1 MNICIFDIWSNS
13 MIQASWWIFENNW
26 GYPSRV
32 ANTRKMIYKCWIFQA
47 SSPIPK
53 KRLVGNTIQPLMSVK
68 CGQTKPS
75 LAPLAPTFLSHTPID
90 VKNVMTIR
98 NHTNDLI
105 HDTNFLCISWCPCFD
120 EKPCFDA
127 LGPSSHDASPSRRPA
142 IVHSMTSRPDPGNDD
157 RVMAGF
163 LAVSFLH
170 GSFDVGKNRSGT
182 VDIGGLPGQF

>member
-75 LAPLAPTFLSHTPID
+75 LAPVAPTFLYHTPID

-105 HDTNFLCISWCPCFD
+105 HDTSGYVFPDVRALTKNHALMRWDHHHMMLRHPAVPPSFTPWHHDLTQRWPSHGWISGCVVF
-120 EKPCFDA
+120 
-127 LGPSSHDASPSRRPA
+127 
-142 IVHSMTSRPDPGNDD
+142 
-157 RVMAGF
+157 
-163 LAVSFLH
+163 